1 MDEIWIF
8 YIYPHNSCNKRIKEL
23 RKNKKNS
30 NYIKIEN
37 GGWYIKMICEYKN
50 KNILEIIE
58 RIC

>member
-1 MDEIWIF
+1 M
-8 YIYPHNSCNKRIKEL
+8 
-23 RKNKKNS
+23 RKNKKIS

-37 GGWYIKMICEYKN
+37 GVWYIKMICEYKN